1 MERTLSAYVR
11 ALRTAGAAV
20 SSAEAIDAARAMA
33 LVGYADRTRLKDTLG
48 LVLAK
53 SEDDK
58 QVHAELFELF
68 FGPAGAAASG
78 QARAQAGAAAP
89 GGQGDQA
96 GQGGQGS
103 DPADAF
109 MALANQ
115 ADPGQIAATMARAGA
130 AAGIQD
136 IRFATQT
143 AYYVRKMLEQ
153 LGVAAAEQRLLA
165 HLAAADSTAGA
176 QAQAQAQA
184 IIDARQRLAGH
195 ARVQVEQSFAVF
207 GRNATENF
215 MNEVVAERAMGQLSG
230 ADMARMKQIVA
241 RMAKRLAERH
251 ARRQR
256 VRQHGKL
263 DLRRTLRA
271 NAGHDGVP
279 FDLVW
284 KTKHHDRP
292 KIVAICD
299 VSGSVAP
306 YVQFLLLFLHALKDH
321 VADLEAF
328 AFSAELHDV
337 SPDLQSLPFEQA
349 FEQILRTAGG
359 GGTDYGVALAELQAR
374 HWDVVD
380 RRTTVL
386 VLGDG
391 RSNHADPRID
401 IFQAL
406 ADRAKRLVWL
416 CPEPPGRWGSGDSC
430 LLKYQPHCTR
440 MSHCASAVDLE
451 RALDE
456 MLMAYV

>member
-1 MERTLSAYVR
+1 MERILTAYVR
-11 ALRTAGAAV
+11 ALRAAGAAV

-33 LVGYADRTRLKDTLG
+33 LVGYADRTRLKDSLG
-48 LVLAK
+48 VVLAK
-53 SEDDK
+53 TEDDK
-58 QVHAELFELF
+58 QVHAALFELYF
-68 FGPAGAAASG
+68 SQAEAAASG
-78 QARAQAGAAAP
+78 QPGPSARP
-89 GGQGDQA
+89 GPDA
-96 GQGGQGS
+96 TPSS

-109 MALANQ
+109 MALASQ
-115 ADPGQIAATMARAGA
+115 ADAGQIAVAMARAGA
-130 AAGIQD
+130 AVGIQE

-143 AYYVRKMLEQ
+143 AYYVRRMLEQ
-153 LGVAAAEQRLLA
+153 LGVDAAEQRLLA
-165 HLAAADSTAGA
+165 RMGQGDAPAEV
-176 QAQAQAQA
+176 QA
-184 IIDARQRLAGH
+184 IVDARSTLARH
-195 ARVQVEQSFAVF
+195 ARAQVDQSFAVF

-284 KTKHHDRP
+284 KTKHHDKP

-321 VADLEAF
+321 VADLDAF
-328 AFSAELHDV
+328 AFSAELHEV
-337 SPDLQSLPFEQA
+337 SPELESMPFEQA
-349 FEQILRTAGG
+349 FEHILRVAGG
-359 GGTDYGVALAELQAR
+359 GGTDYGVALADLQSQ
-374 HWDVVD
+374 HWDVID

-391 RSNHADPRID
+391 RSNNADPRID
-401 IFQAL
+401 IFQAM

-416 CPEPPGRWGSGDSC
+416 CPEPPGRWGTGDSC
-430 LLKYQPHCTR
+430 LLQYQPHCTS
-440 MSHCASAVDLE
+440 MSHCSSAVDLE

-456 MLMAYV
+456 MLMAYA